1 MAGFGG
7 DVMDWV
13 WLGAPLWMAVAVLG
27 LVALSAVTRA
37 FFFLT
42 REPIRLPTWAMQGL
56 KYAPLA
62 ALTAIIAPE
71 IALPLSGSETGWLD
85 PKWVAAPVAAAWAW
99 WRKDMLSTIVIGM
112 AVYLA
117 LKLGVGW

>member
-1 MAGFGG
+1 MNTVF
-7 DVMDWV
+7 
-13 WLGAPLWMAVAVLG
+13 LGTPLWMVVAVLG
-27 LVALSAVTRA
+27 LLVLTAVTRA

-42 REPIRLPTWAMQGL
+42 EEPIRLPNWAMQGL

-99 WRKDMLSTIVIGM
+99 WRKDMLSTIVVGM

>member
-1 MAGFGG
+1 
-7 DVMDWV
+7 MDAQV
-13 WLGAPLWMAVAVLG
+13 FGAPLWMVVAVLG
-27 LVALSAVTRA
+27 LVVLSAVSRA

-42 REPIRLPTWAMQGL
+42 RAPIRLPAWAMQGL

-71 IALPLSGSETGWLD
+71 IVLPLSGSETGWVD
-85 PKWVAAPVAAAWAW
+85 PKWVAAPAAAAWAW
-99 WRKDMLSTIVIGM
+99 WRKDMLSTIVVGM
-112 AVYLA
+112 AVYLS

>member
-1 MAGFGG
+1 MNL
-7 DVMDWV
+7 VL
-13 WLGAPLWMAVAVLG
+13 LGAPLWMVVAVLG
-27 LVALSAVTRA
+27 LLVLSAVTRA

-42 REPIRLPTWAMQGL
+42 REPIRLPNWAMQGL

-71 IALPLSGSETGWLD
+71 IALPLSGSEVAWLD

-99 WRKDMLSTIVIGM
+99 WRKDMLSTIVVGM
-112 AVYLA
+112 SVYLA

>member
-1 MAGFGG
+1 
-7 DVMDWV
+7 MDAV
-13 WLGAPLWMAVAVLG
+13 FLGAPLWMVVAVLG
-27 LVALSAVTRA
+27 LLALSAVTRA

-42 REPIRLPTWAMQGL
+42 REPIRLPVWAMQGL

-71 IALPLSGSETGWLD
+71 IALPLSGSETGLLD

>member
-1 MAGFGG
+1 MNLSC
-7 DVMDWV
+7 
-13 WLGAPLWMAVAVLG
+13 LGAPLWMFVAVLG
-27 LVALSAVTRA
+27 LVALSATTRA

-42 REPIRLPTWAMQGL
+42 REPIRLPAWVLQGL

-71 IALPLSGSETGWLD
+71 IVLPLSGSETGWLE
-85 PKWVAAPVAAAWAW
+85 PKWVAAPLAAVWAW
-99 WRKDMLSTIVIGM
+99 WRKDMLSTILVGM
-112 AVYLA
+112 GVYMA

>member
-1 MAGFGG
+1 MRDLVWFGTP
-7 DVMDWV
+7 V
-13 WLGAPLWMAVAVLG
+13 WMVVAVLG
-27 LVALSAVTRA
+27 LLGLSAVTRA

-42 REPIRLPTWAMQGL
+42 RDPIHLPGWALQGL

-71 IALPLSGSETGWLD
+71 IVLPLSGSATGWLD
-85 PKWVAAPVAAAWAW
+85 PKWVAAPVAAVWAW
-99 WRKDMLSTIVIGM
+99 WRKDMLTTIIVGM
-112 AVYLA
+112 AAYLA

>member
-1 MAGFGG
+1 MN
-7 DVMDWV
+7 DVMIF
-13 WLGAPLWMAVAVLG
+13 GAPLWMFVAVLG
-27 LVALSAVTRA
+27 LVALSALSRA

-42 REPIRLPTWAMQGL
+42 QAPIRLPEWAMQGL

-62 ALTAIIAPE
+62 ALAAIIAPE
-71 IALPLSGSETGWLD
+71 IILPGSGNAQVGLD
-85 PKWVAAPVAAAWAW
+85 PKWVAAAVAAAWAW
-99 WRKDMLSTIVIGM
+99 WRKDMLSTIVLGM

>member
-1 MAGFGG
+1 M
-7 DVMDWV
+7 MDWSV
-13 WLGAPLWMAVAVLG
+13 LGAPLWMVVAVLG
-27 LVALSAVTRA
+27 LLALSAVTRA

-42 REPIRLPTWAMQGL
+42 REPIRLPAWAMQGL

-71 IALPLSGSETGWLD
+71 IVLPLSGSETGWLD

-112 AVYLA
+112 AIYLA

>member
-1 MAGFGG
+1 
-7 DVMDWV
+7 MDWV
-13 WLGAPLWMAVAVLG
+13 WLGAPLWMALAVLG
-27 LVALSAVTRA
+27 LLVLSAVTRS

-42 REPIRLPTWAMQGL
+42 REPIRLPPWALQGL

-71 IALPLSGSETGWLD
+71 IALPLSGSGTGWLD
-85 PKWVAAPVAAAWAW
+85 PKWAAAPVAAAWAW
-99 WRKDMLSTIVIGM
+99 WRKDMLSTIVVGM
-112 AVYLA
+112 VVYLA

>member
-1 MAGFGG
+1 MS
-7 DVMDWV
+7 DLV
-13 WLGAPLWMAVAVLG
+13 WFGAPLWMIVAVLG

-42 REPIRLPTWAMQGL
+42 EKPIRLPVWALQGL

-62 ALTAIIAPE
+62 ALAAIIAPE
-71 IALPLSGSETGWLD
+71 IVLPLSGSSTGWLD
-85 PKWVAAPVAAAWAW
+85 PKWVAAPLAAAWAW
-99 WRKDMLSTIVIGM
+99 WRRDMLSTIVVGM